1 MVDLDP
7 AKNLVIKDTK
17 TGRVVF
23 FREGLGHKIE
33 EYLWLKGE
41 GYAVETTNRHYIQ
54 RWGKYYED
62 TPEEE
67 VN

>member
-1 MVDLDP
+1 M
-7 AKNLVIKDTK
+7 NLLIRDGK
-17 TGRVVF
+17 TDRVVF

-33 EYLWLKGE
+33 DYRWLEGE
-41 GYAVETTNRHYIQ
+41 GYKIETTNRHFIQ

-67 VN
+67 DIVN